1 MSPAV
6 GSKPPPSAVGS
17 EPPPSAAESND
28 APVTG
33 TVLWFKAQKG
43 YGFVKP
49 DDGGADVFVHV
60 ADLAACGIDAVS
72 EGDRLGFRRAT
83 HGDGRFYAI
92 AIGKIAPA
100 D

>member
-1 MSPAV
+1 MSPA
-6 GSKPPPSAVGS
+6 
-17 EPPPSAAESND
+17 AESSDNL
-28 APVTG
+28 VTG

-60 ADLAACGIDAVS
+60 AELAASEIAGLN
-72 EGDRLGFRRAT
+72 EGDRISFRRAS
-83 HGDGRFYAI
+83 HGDGRFFAVE
-92 AIGKIAPA
+92 IGKIAPA

>member
-1 MSPAV
+1 MSPA
-6 GSKPPPSAVGS
+6 
-17 EPPPSAAESND
+17 AENSD
-28 APVTG
+28 ATVTG

-43 YGFVKP
+43 YGFVQP

-60 ADLAACGIDAVS
+60 ADLAAGGLDGLN
-72 EGDRLGFRRAT
+72 EGDRISFRRAT

-92 AIGKIAPA
+92 EIGKIAPA

>member
-1 MSPAV
+1 MSPV
-6 GSKPPPSAVGS
+6 
-17 EPPPSAAESND
+17 AESNT
-28 APVTG
+28 PTVTG

-43 YGFVKP
+43 YGFVQP

-60 ADLAACGIDAVS
+60 AELAASGLDTLS
-72 EGDRLGFRRAT
+72 EGDRISFSRAT
-83 HGDGRFYAI
+83 HGDGRFYAV

>member
-1 MSPAV
+1 MSPAAEN
-6 GSKPPPSAVGS
+6 SA
-17 EPPPSAAESND
+17 
-28 APVTG
+28 VTG

-60 ADLAACGIDAVS
+60 AELAASGLDSLA
-72 EGDRLGFRRAT
+72 EGERITFQRAS
-83 HGDGRFYAI
+83 HGDGRFYAV
-92 AIGKIAPA
+92 AIGRIAPA